1 MLIAIALAI
10 DDYTRVSEIVSIVTG
25 GADGNSF
32 SSYASTDGAR
42 RRSSASGSG
51 AGRARG
57 AGWFERVFYA
67 SSPFTVMLRLLITA
81 SSRLIEV
88 ALHTVDCDL
97 EPRRAL
103 LHRANQVTAG

>member
-32 SSYASTDGAR
+32 SSYASTEH
-42 RRSSASGSG
+42 RSVFGVRFGRGPSA
-51 AGRARG
+51 G

-67 SSPFTVMLRLLITA
+67 S
-81 SSRLIEV
+81 
-88 ALHTVDCDL
+88 
-97 EPRRAL
+97 
-103 LHRANQVTAG
+103 